1 MSALTE
7 ALEAFPAWMN
17 RPHKRA
23 QVYTWR
29 LAVAMYGNGTA
40 GLFRALPPY
49 RNAMSLA
56 QRAAVSA
63 QVKEARRRGRVILP
77 RYDERSGEY
86 VQP

>member
-7 ALEAFPAWMN
+7 AFEAFTAWMN

-40 GLFRALPPY
+40 GLFRALPAY
-49 RNAMSLA
+49 RNPMSKA
-56 QRAAVSA
+56 QRAAVA
-63 QVKEARRRGRVILP
+63 AGVKEIRRRGRIVLP
-77 RYDERSGEY
+77 SYDERSGEY
-86 VQP
+86 V